1 MLQAEENLARQ
12 LERVDQLVK
21 QNQIESA
28 VNLLTELIVTYA
40 KQKDFDSAEVLKE
53 KLFEVDPMALTEI
66 IKSAEIIEQAK
77 AEAMGQDHLDVWQ
90 GLYATLTAEE
100 SKALFEAMKEDTYD
114 ADKLIAKQGETNP
127 NLYFVNQGQLKIV
140 YRQKDKEVF
149 LKNLGPGDIAG
160 EESFFANTVC
170 TTSIVT
176 LSLVKLHVLGKEIL
190 TAWDERFPALK
201 SKLEKF
207 CLGFEKIQD
216 LLKKKGMDRRTQKR
230 VKISGNAL
238 FQLLDASG
246 DPIGNAF
253 KGDLADISAG
263 GLSFI
268 IKTSKEKIG
277 RTLLGR
283 KLNVKFSILTGEF
296 QHKIDKNVTV
306 IGVHYRV
313 FNNYSIHMKFDAT
326 LDNKI
331 VEGIEAP
338 ANSGQW

>member
-1 MLQAEENLARQ
+1 MLQSKENLSRQ

-21 QNQIESA
+21 QNHIEAA
-28 VNLLTELIVTYA
+28 VNLLSDLIVKYV
-40 KQKDFDSAEVLKE
+40 KQKDFASAEILKE

-77 AEAMGQDHLDVWQ
+77 SESVDQDRLDIWRD
-90 GLYATLTAEE
+90 LYETLSTEE
-100 SKALFEAMKEDTYD
+100 SRALFDAMKEGAYD
-114 ADKLIAKQGETNP
+114 ADQTIVKQGEINP
-127 NLYFVNQGQLKIV
+127 KLYFVNQGQLKIV
-140 YRQKDKEVF
+140 YRQKDKEIF

-160 EESFFANTVC
+160 QESFFSNTVC
-170 TTSIVT
+170 TTAIVT
-176 LSLVKLHVLGKEIL
+176 LSLVKLNVLGKEIL
-190 TAWDERFPALK
+190 TKWDGEFPALK

-216 LLKKKGMDRRTQKR
+216 LLKKKGMDRRSQKR
-230 VKISGNAL
+230 VKISGKAL

-253 KGDLADISAG
+253 TGDLADISAG

-296 QHKIDKNVTV
+296 QQKIDKNVTV
-306 IGVHYRV
+306 IGVHYRIL
-313 FNNYSIHMKFDAT
+313 NNYSIHMKFDAM
-326 LDNKI
+326 LNKKI
-331 VEGIEAP
+331 VEEIEAP
-338 ANSGQW
+338 ANLGQ